1 MGSLDLTLNLMALMR
16 VMYPHRLMPTTS
28 SLEKPRPD
36 GQYLGL
42 MAGANTV
49 TCHDGTPAELKRLFP
64 IYSTKRC
71 SPAGDHLAQIV
82 ERAGLILPSS
92 GGAGNASR

>member
-1 MGSLDLTLNLMALMR
+1 MGSLDLTLNMMALMR
-16 VMYPHRLMPTTS
+16 IMYPGRLMPTTS

-49 TCHDGTPAELKRLFP
+49 TCHDGTPAELKHLFP
-64 IYSTKRC
+64 IYSLKRFA
-71 SPAGDHLAQIV
+71 PEEDHLAQIV
-82 ERAGLILPSS
+82 HQAGLSFS
-92 GGAGNASR
+92 